1 MKLSKFISRG
11 SLLAVM
17 GCAFAA
23 CSKMD
28 EPYKKFLTGGET
40 TYAKKV
46 DSVWVL
52 PGLERVR
59 LQWIQTE
66 APNVNKYVIYWHN
79 RNDSVVVSANTAG
92 SDTTSLIID
101 GLTEG
106 NYTFDIYSYDRDGN
120 PSVGREAVGQVF
132 GSTYTGSLSNRKV
145 DAIVQGADGP
155 FESLWYETDTTNVTT
170 EVKYTDTLGATKVI
184 YLPADSNILR
194 FPLDFDPGSQF
205 YFKSF
210 YKPVSDAIDT
220 FAVTH
225 YDSSRVAKV
234 SVNKQL
240 WQGAFLLND
249 ATSAAKYALSWLWD
263 GKPGGNPEL
272 FYTNV
277 DAMPC
282 TFTIDLGKAYNQLT
296 QMEEWGRSEGYHN
309 PKAFEVWGIA
319 DTTGASTML
328 PASDPGW
335 KDESLAKGWTL
346 LTEVTRNDNGI
357 AGWTADIVAGH
368 PPVRYIRIRVLNTVD
383 NYPRTHL
390 SELSFWYKP

>member
-1 MKLSKFISRG
+1 MKSNRIISWG
-11 SLLAVM
+11 SVLAVLS
-17 GCAFAA
+17 CTFTA

-28 EPYKKFLTGGET
+28 EPYKKFLAGGET

-79 RNDSVVVSANTAG
+79 GIDSVVVPVNTAG
-92 SDTTSLIID
+92 SDTSSFIID
-101 GLTEG
+101 GLMEG
-106 NYTFDIYSYDRDGN
+106 NYTFDIYAYDKDGN

-132 GSTYTGSLSNRKV
+132 GNTYTGSLSNRKV
-145 DAIVQGADGP
+145 ISIVQDINGL
-155 FESLWYETDTTNVTT
+155 FESLWYGTDTANVTT
-170 EVKYTDTLGATKVI
+170 QVKYTDTLGAMKVI
-184 YLPADSNILR
+184 YLSPDSNILR

-225 YDSSRVAKV
+225 YDSSKVGKVAA
-234 SVNKQL
+234 NKQL
-240 WQGAFLLND
+240 WKGVFLLND

-263 GKPGGNPEL
+263 GNPGGNPEI

-277 DAMPC
+277 NAMPC
-282 TFTIDLGKAYNQLT
+282 TFTIDLGKEYKQLT
-296 QMEEWGRSEGYHN
+296 QMEEWGRAEGYHN

-368 PPVRYIRIRVLNTVD
+368 PPVRYIRIRVLKTVD

-390 SELSFWYKP
+390 SELSFWYNP